1 MIKFIPQAYDEL
13 SGFNTGAI
21 SMNIISDGSYA
32 TVTDSGHY
40 VTTSSTSTV
49 TSPSYTSISITYTQ
63 ASDTIS
69 DIYYQTTDQSIS
81 VLESSTSSSSLVLTC
96 SSSGS
101 STITHSIGNYGSSI
115 APSWISIDSSTSVLS
130 MTTPNVDTNTEYDF
144 YINSVSSGSS
154 DPVQKLIK
162 LTVVNC
168 AVVNC
173 LKWSSSSVST
183 CEVWASGFTLS
194 SGTCVSSQSGTS
206 SGSTS
211 EEAKALGIFIL
222 VLIIATLFVVT
233 ALSLKNKTSMWSFW
247 SMVSQMQMLILVFV
261 SRSVTS
267 EDIRK
272 LLSTSNFTM
281 NIYHYI
287 YITNIRFYDWIFSNV
302 KFDLTRPSLNEVVLD
317 SDGSIYNLYPVMT
330 CILVLGLLHLVMYF
344 VGKQIMKINTDGKC
358 ASLIKIVKWI
368 LSKLYRIMTFGFYI
382 RNAFLMCEFVMICSI
397 YEIFQNNGYGT
408 YHVVSLIFAY
418 IMMLLY
424 AAFTIWVFL
433 LWVSSYNE
441 NNKINRKFI
450 EFFWGIKESKITQ
463 LYMVAFIIRRAV
475 YTIFFVGLTWLS
487 SKVVFGIITAFQ
499 FFFLSC
505 ILIIRPFKEIIVNAI
520 EVLNESTLLLLLF
533 ILNFFPQ
540 DGNWTSAQTRV
551 YKAFIVL
558 NFLLIFL
565 FVWGKSSRHHV

>member
-1 MIKFIPQAYDEL
+1 MFNCFI
-13 SGFNTGAI
+13 
-21 SMNIISDGSYA
+21 
-32 TVTDSGHY
+32 
-40 VTTSSTSTV
+40 
-49 TSPSYTSISITYTQ
+49 
-63 ASDTIS
+63 
-69 DIYYQTTDQSIS
+69 
-81 VLESSTSSSSLVLTC
+81 
-96 SSSGS
+96 
-101 STITHSIGNYGSSI
+101 
-115 APSWISIDSSTSVLS
+115 W
-130 MTTPNVDTNTEYDF
+130 
-144 YINSVSSGSS
+144 
-154 DPVQKLIK
+154 
-162 LTVVNC
+162 
-168 AVVNC
+168 
-173 LKWSSSSVST
+173 
-183 CEVWASGFTLS
+183 
-194 SGTCVSSQSGTS
+194 
-206 SGSTS
+206 
-211 EEAKALGIFIL
+211 
-222 VLIIATLFVVT
+222 
-233 ALSLKNKTSMWSFW
+233 
-247 SMVSQMQMLILVFV
+247 
-261 SRSVTS
+261 
-267 EDIRK
+267 
-272 LLSTSNFTM
+272 
-281 NIYHYI
+281 YI

-499 FFFLSC
+499 FFFLS
-505 ILIIRPFKEIIVNAI
+505 F
-520 EVLNESTLLLLLF
+520 SSLLK
-533 ILNFFPQ
+533 N
-540 DGNWTSAQTRV
+540 
-551 YKAFIVL
+551 
-558 NFLLIFL
+558 
-565 FVWGKSSRHHV
+565 